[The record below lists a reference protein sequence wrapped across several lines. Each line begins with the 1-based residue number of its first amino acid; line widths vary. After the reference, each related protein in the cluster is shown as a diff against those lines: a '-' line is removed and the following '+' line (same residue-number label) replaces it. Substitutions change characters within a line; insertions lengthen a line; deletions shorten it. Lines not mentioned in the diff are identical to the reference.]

1 MSALTTPEV
10 AAHCRVTYRQ
20 LDYWLRQE
28 LLDGP
33 AGTGTGRDRVWT
45 NDEVNRAVLMADLV
59 RAGFT
64 HAAAGRLASHA
75 TGEVALGDGLTLTI
89 RRPA

>member
-1 MSALTTPEV
+1 MSALSTPEV
-10 AAHCRVTYRQ
+10 AARCGVTYRQ
-20 LDYWLRQE
+20 LDYWLRQG

-33 AGTGTGRDRVWT
+33 TGTGTGRGRAWT
-45 NDEVNRAVLMADLV
+45 CDAANRAVLMAALV